1 MFRHIFLS
9 NEAIKFLLAVILFN
23 YLGIVD
29 GRETALTSNLQILAA
44 IVFENG
50 DETEPFLSSYNA
62 SLPFLHVT
70 KPSDPSLALQIIFKM
85 TAFCYLLQL
94 NLDKM

>member
-1 MFRHIFLS
+1 MARRAFGNDIDP
-9 NEAIKFLLAVILFN
+9 EAQQEDARKFYRAQKKAI
-23 YLGIVD
+23 
-29 GRETALTSNLQILAA
+29 QIDQQKTIAA

-70 KPSDPSLALQIIFKM
+70 KSSDPSLALQIIFKM
-85 TAFCYLLQL
+85 TALCYLHQL